1 MVTKVETRIEAEAQF
16 TDCGQLVP
24 QLTLHD
30 VLVQRGEAGA
40 TYALGRTERVRGR
53 RATSDVLTGR
63 RGRRIIKAAKEHL
76 DDKTRAAAEEARA
89 FVYSAW
95 CHASFPHKPPASVE
109 ETWTVQTDYVSLR
122 VDPGKRTTDTGEYSI
137 GLPYGAYARLLCID
151 WSSQAYNN
159 RSRDI
164 ELGKNLGDTM
174 KRLGLNT
181 GGGKTRERLLEQ
193 AERLV
198 RCRLTFDIRGKGK
211 SALIN
216 QTIVDTAVFNE
227 SARNSRFVERIRLSE
242 TFYQQLLQY
251 PVAIDPLSIM
261 AIRNSPM
268 AIDVYCWLAYRLLAV
283 TEPTSISWTG
293 AQGSIRSRR
302 GRHAKLQVSVC
313 GKPAISQGRLFR
325 SPGRFD
331 RTWHHFAPLPSSDHP
346 GETCARP
353 PGSGGAALT
362 YTQIGRSEARIVRL
376 CVSLF
381 VGPSPRRHRGFGP
394 RRKGSLCHHVV
405 WHTVLMTRWP

>member
-1 MVTKVETRIEAEAQF
+1 MAMKAGRRIEGEAQF
-16 TDCGQLVP
+16 VDCGELVP
-24 QLTLHD
+24 QLTLHE
-30 VLVQRGEAGA
+30 VLAQRGEAGA
-40 TYALGRTERVRGR
+40 TYALGHTERIRGR
-53 RATSDVLTGR
+53 RATSDILTGR

-76 DDKTRAAAEEARA
+76 DDKAHARAAAEEARA

-174 KRLGLNT
+174 KRLGLNA

-268 AIDVYCWLAYRLLAV
+268 AIDVYWPV
-283 TEPTSISWTG
+283 
-293 AQGSIRSRR
+293 
-302 GRHAKLQVSVC
+302 
-313 GKPAISQGRLFR
+313 
-325 SPGRFD
+325 
-331 RTWHHFAPLPSSDHP
+331 
-346 GETCARP
+346 
-353 PGSGGAALT
+353 
-362 YTQIGRSEARIVRL
+362 
-376 CVSLF
+376 
-381 VGPSPRRHRGFGP
+381 PRGP
-394 RRKGSLCHHVV
+394 RRC
-405 WHTVLMTRWP
+405 

>member
-1 MVTKVETRIEAEAQF
+1 VPFA
-16 TDCGQLVP
+16 DCGQLVP

-76 DDKTRAAAEEARA
+76 DDKTRSAAEEARA

-216 QTIVDTAVFNE
+216 QTIVDTALDLIPVE
-227 SARNSRFVERIRLSE
+227 STTQPSFATDSNPPVKSTPRFEASSYAEPSLPARSCP
-242 TFYQQLLQY
+242 LQ
-251 PVAIDPLSIM
+251 P
-261 AIRNSPM
+261 
-268 AIDVYCWLAYRLLAV
+268 
-283 TEPTSISWTG
+283 
-293 AQGSIRSRR
+293 
-302 GRHAKLQVSVC
+302 
-313 GKPAISQGRLFR
+313 F
-325 SPGRFD
+325 
-331 RTWHHFAPLPSSDHP
+331 
-346 GETCARP
+346 
-353 PGSGGAALT
+353 GG
-362 YTQIGRSEARIVRL
+362 QS
-376 CVSLF
+376 
-381 VGPSPRRHRGFGP
+381 
-394 RRKGSLCHHVV
+394 
-405 WHTVLMTRWP
+405 

>member
-1 MVTKVETRIEAEAQF
+1 VE
-16 TDCGQLVP
+16 D
-24 QLTLHD
+24 
-30 VLVQRGEAGA
+30 
-40 TYALGRTERVRGR
+40 
-53 RATSDVLTGR
+53 
-63 RGRRIIKAAKEHL
+63 
-76 DDKTRAAAEEARA
+76 
-89 FVYSAW
+89 
-95 CHASFPHKPPASVE
+95 
-109 ETWTVQTDYVSLR
+109 TWTVQTDYVSLR
-122 VDPGKRTTDTGEYSI
+122 VDPGKRTTDTGEHSI
-137 GLPYGAYARLLCID
+137 GLPYGAYALLLCID

-174 KRLGLNT
+174 KRLGLNV

-261 AIRNSPM
+261 TIRNSPM

-283 TEPTSISWTG
+283 SEPTNISWTG
-293 AQGSIRSRR
+293 LKAQFGPGVTAMRNFKFQFAESLHLAKSVYFGARADLTERGITLLPSPPPTAPAKSVR
-302 GRHAKLQVSVC
+302 GRPIQ
-313 GKPAISQGRLFR
+313 
-325 SPGRFD
+325 
-331 RTWHHFAPLPSSDHP
+331 
-346 GETCARP
+346 E
-353 PGSGGAALT
+353 AL
-362 YTQIGRSEARIVRL
+362 L
-376 CVSLF
+376 
-381 VGPSPRRHRGFGP
+381 
-394 RRKGSLCHHVV
+394 
-405 WHTVLMTRWP
+405 

>member
-1 MVTKVETRIEAEAQF
+1 MATKAERRFEGDAQF
-16 TDCGQLVP
+16 ADCGQLVP
-24 QLTLHD
+24 QLTLHE
-30 VLVQRGEAGA
+30 VLAQRGEAGA

-53 RATSDVLTGR
+53 RAASDVLTGR

-76 DDKTRAAAEEARA
+76 DDKIHAAAEEARA

-95 CHASFPHKPPASVE
+95 CHASFPHKPPATAA

-122 VDPGKRTTDTGEYSI
+122 VDPGKRTTDAGEYSI

-174 KRLGLNT
+174 KRLGLST

-211 SALIN
+211 SALLN

-227 SARNSRFVERIRLSE
+227 SSRNSRFVERIRLSE

-293 AQGSIRSRR
+293 LKAQFGPGVTAMRNFKFQFAESLHLAKGVYFGARADLTERGITLLPSPPPTAPAKPVR
-302 GRHAKLQVSVC
+302 GRLVQ
-313 GKPAISQGRLFR
+313 
-325 SPGRFD
+325 
-331 RTWHHFAPLPSSDHP
+331 
-346 GETCARP
+346 E
-353 PGSGGAALT
+353 AL
-362 YTQIGRSEARIVRL
+362 L
-376 CVSLF
+376 
-381 VGPSPRRHRGFGP
+381 
-394 RRKGSLCHHVV
+394 
-405 WHTVLMTRWP
+405 

>member
-1 MVTKVETRIEAEAQF
+1 MVTKTEGLVEGEAQF
-16 TDCGQLVP
+16 TDSSQLLP
-24 QLTLHD
+24 QLTLHEA
-30 VLVQRGEAGA
+30 LVQRGEAGA
-40 TYALGRTERVRGR
+40 TYAIGHTERVRGR
-53 RATSDVLTGR
+53 RATSDILTGR

-76 DDKTRAAAEEARA
+76 DDKAHAAAEEARA

-95 CHASFPHKPPASVE
+95 CHASFPHKPPASPDD
-109 ETWTVQTDYVSLR
+109 TWTIQTDYVSLR

-174 KRLGLNT
+174 RRLGLNT

-283 TEPTSISWTG
+283 IEPTSISWTG
-293 AQGSIRSRR
+293 LKAQFGAGVAAMRNFKFQFAESLHLAKGVYFGARADLTERGITLLPSPPPTAPAKPLR
-302 GRHAKLQVSVC
+302 GRSAQE
-313 GKPAISQGRLFR
+313 
-325 SPGRFD
+325 
-331 RTWHHFAPLPSSDHP
+331 PLLLTSSGH
-346 GETCARP
+346 
-353 PGSGGAALT
+353 
-362 YTQIGRSEARIVRL
+362 
-376 CVSLF
+376 
-381 VGPSPRRHRGFGP
+381 
-394 RRKGSLCHHVV
+394 
-405 WHTVLMTRWP
+405 

>member
-1 MVTKVETRIEAEAQF
+1 MAMKAAGNNEGDAQF
-16 TDCGQLVP
+16 ADCGQLVP

-30 VLVQRGEAGA
+30 VLTQRGEAGA
-40 TYALGRTERVRGR
+40 TYALSHTERVRGR

-76 DDKTRAAAEEARA
+76 DDKNHSAVEEARA

-95 CHASFPHKPPASVE
+95 CHASFPHKQPASVD

-122 VDPGKRTTDTGEYSI
+122 VDPGKRTTETGEHSI

-174 KRLGLNT
+174 KRLGLNS

-198 RCRLTFDIRGKGK
+198 RCRLTFDIQGKGK

-268 AIDVYCWLAYRLLAV
+268 AIDVYCWLAYRLLAI
-283 TEPTSISWTG
+283 TEPVSISWISLKAQFG
-293 AQGSIRSRR
+293 AGVAAMRNFKFQFAESLQLAKGVYFGARADLTERGITLLPSPPPAAPAKPLR
-302 GRHAKLQVSVC
+302 GRSV
-313 GKPAISQGRLFR
+313 Q
-325 SPGRFD
+325 
-331 RTWHHFAPLPSSDHP
+331 
-346 GETCARP
+346 E
-353 PGSGGAALT
+353 AL
-362 YTQIGRSEARIVRL
+362 L
-376 CVSLF
+376 
-381 VGPSPRRHRGFGP
+381 
-394 RRKGSLCHHVV
+394 
-405 WHTVLMTRWP
+405 

>member
-1 MVTKVETRIEAEAQF
+1 MAKEAERCIEGTAQF
-16 TDCGQLVP
+16 ANCGELVP
-24 QLTLHD
+24 QLTLHE
-30 VLVQRGEAGA
+30 VLAQRGEAGA
-40 TYALGRTERVRGR
+40 TYALGHTERVRGR

-76 DDKTRAAAEEARA
+76 DDKAHARAAAEEARA

-122 VDPGKRTTDTGEYSI
+122 VDPGKRTTDTGEYSV

-174 KRLGLNT
+174 KRLGLNA

-293 AQGSIRSRR
+293 LKAQFGTGVAAMRNFKFQFAESLHLAKGVYFGARADLTERGITLLPSPPPAAPAKPVRSRPM
-302 GRHAKLQVSVC
+302 Q
-313 GKPAISQGRLFR
+313 
-325 SPGRFD
+325 D
-331 RTWHHFAPLPSSDHP
+331 
-346 GETCARP
+346 
-353 PGSGGAALT
+353 AL
-362 YTQIGRSEARIVRL
+362 L
-376 CVSLF
+376 
-381 VGPSPRRHRGFGP
+381 
-394 RRKGSLCHHVV
+394 
-405 WHTVLMTRWP
+405 